1 MHPRARAALDRFIYD
16 QAVARHMVT
25 AAPEAAWSRPVV
37 GCGGTVGQVLSRFA
51 AENAA
56 ASAAL
61 RGLAEGG
68 SLPAE
73 LPAEACADAGE
84 PARDETLQRLDAS
97 LRDLFAAFHAVPD
110 DRWQPAALEQVDR
123 WSRHV
128 FRCGFALAEALPEV
142 ELDSI
147 VLRWLTRFFPEND
160 AERDLRARYVERV
173 RAAARRE
180 EGATG

>member
-1 MHPRARAALDRFIYD
+1 
-16 QAVARHMVT
+16 
-25 AAPEAAWSRPVV
+25 
-37 GCGGTVGQVLSRFA
+37 
-51 AENAA
+51 
-56 ASAAL
+56 
-61 RGLAEGG
+61 
-68 SLPAE
+68 
-73 LPAEACADAGE
+73 
-84 PARDETLQRLDAS
+84 
-97 LRDLFAAFHAVPD
+97 
-110 DRWQPAALEQVDR
+110 PAALEQVDR